1 MSKTTPEE
9 MYIFLPRS
17 EEDYLTSR
25 VLDQIEWFEKK
36 SSLNKQ
42 WFNRLKI
49 VEIVV
54 SLCIP
59 FSVAYITTDSTALKI
74 TVGVLGI
81 IVAAIASIMTL
92 MKYQENW
99 IEYRTIVESLK
110 MEKFLYLSKAGP
122 YKRSTDPFRLFVE
135 RFESLISTS
144 TRKWMDYTSKR
155 EPEKVA
161 EG

>member
-1 MSKTTPEE
+1 MPKTSPED

-17 EEDYLTSR
+17 EEDYLSTR

-36 SSLNKQ
+36 SATNKT
-42 WFNRLKI
+42 WYNRLKI
-49 VEIVV
+49 AEIVF

-59 FSVAYITTDSTALKI
+59 FSAAYITGGTISLKI
-74 TVGVLGI
+74 IVGVLGI

-99 IEYRTIVESLK
+99 IEYRTVAESLK
-110 MEKFLYLSKAGP
+110 MEKFLFLTEAGP
-122 YKRSTDPFRLFVE
+122 YKKVNEPFRLFVE

-144 TRKWMDYTSKR
+144 TKKWMDYTSKR
-155 EPEKVA
+155 ETEKVA